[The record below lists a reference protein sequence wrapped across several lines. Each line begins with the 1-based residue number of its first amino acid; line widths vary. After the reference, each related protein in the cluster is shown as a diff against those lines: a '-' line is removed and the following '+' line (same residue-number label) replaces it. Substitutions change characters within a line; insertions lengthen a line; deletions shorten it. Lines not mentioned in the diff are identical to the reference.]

1 MRVSELNWMEVEDYL
16 GRDDRAVLPIG
27 STEQHAYLS
36 LATDSILAERVAV
49 EAAEPL
55 GVLVFPVL
63 SYGITPHFTA
73 YPGTITLRLQTH
85 LRGVREI
92 LDGLANAGFR
102 RGLVGNGHRGEAP
115 RPAGCGR
122 GMAAP

>member
-1 MRVSELNWMEVEDYL
+1 MRVSELSWMEVEGYL
-16 GRDDRAVLPIG
+16 GRDDRAVLPLG

-55 GVLVFPVL
+55 GVPVLPVL

-85 LRGVREI
+85 LRVVRDI
-92 LDGLANAGFR
+92 LDGLAQSGFR
-102 RGLVGNGHRGEAP
+102 RALVVNGHGGNAP
-115 RPAGCGR
+115 AQS
-122 GMAAP
+122 